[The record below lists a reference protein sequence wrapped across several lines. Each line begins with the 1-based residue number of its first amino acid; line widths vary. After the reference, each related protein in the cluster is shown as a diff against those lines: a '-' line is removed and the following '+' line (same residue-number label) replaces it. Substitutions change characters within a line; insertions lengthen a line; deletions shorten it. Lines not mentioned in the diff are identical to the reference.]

1 MEILGYSLQFIY
13 LVGLI
18 IGGVLTLLY
27 ILLGDIIEGIFEFI
41 PDGIFNPS
49 LVLSFISILSATGYL
64 LERFTVMNSFLI
76 LFISGGGA
84 LLFVTLLNIFIFI
97 PLSNAEESLAYSDE
111 DLKGRIG
118 KVILTIPKDGVGEVL
133 IESKTQRISKS
144 ARSFDNID
152 IPFETDVLVID
163 VKEGVL
169 YVTVHEQIV

>member
-49 LVLSFISILSATGYL
+49 LVLSFISVLSATGYL
-64 LERFTVMNSFLI
+64 LERFTAMNSFLI